1 MRLID
6 PRSGSPVRGS
16 VMYFFQFICFDFISP
31 MCLCQ
36 CCMKKHRF
44 TVVVK
49 TDMGRKDAAGALTA
63 ALGWSVPGICEFHL
77 RKSAPKKKGG
87 AK

>member
-1 MRLID
+1 
-6 PRSGSPVRGS
+6 
-16 VMYFFQFICFDFISP
+16 
-31 MCLCQ
+31 
-36 CCMKKHRF
+36 MKKHRF

-63 ALGWSVPGICEFHL
+63 ALGWSVPGRCEFHL
-77 RKSAPKKKGG
+77 LKSAPKKKGG